1 MKIVVNIFF
10 SVPILNCVLTLI
22 YQLLVACTIVQTFSS
37 SSSIYM
43 HSLAF
48 KGSLD
53 LVLELPKPK
62 IKRNWTKK
70 IS

>member
-1 MKIVVNIFF
+1 MYK
-10 SVPILNCVLTLI
+10 
-22 YQLLVACTIVQTFSS
+22 QTYSS
-37 SSSIYM
+37 SSTYM

>member
-1 MKIVVNIFF
+1 M
-10 SVPILNCVLTLI
+10 
-22 YQLLVACTIVQTFSS
+22 VACTIVQTFSS
-37 SSSIYM
+37 TSSRTYM

>member
-1 MKIVVNIFF
+1 MYK
-10 SVPILNCVLTLI
+10 
-22 YQLLVACTIVQTFSS
+22 QTYSS
-37 SSSIYM
+37 SSTYM

-70 IS
+70 SSNLS